1 MRARLG
7 DGRATA
13 RLVTLA
19 VLHASLTFYLCKVGW
34 WWHLPHKVFTVGLGD
49 SPGGVSAQPAPA
61 SVGCVGVIHGWPL
74 SLQSGG
80 KHSQGGRSDLGSWGC
95 KADSLASLLRLEGA
109 PPPDAASP
117 LLAGFP
123 RYVERWQCPC
133 PHCSLSRAHHRGCL
147 VRARTCPVCGCPQG
161 WRSASCG

>member
-49 SPGGVSAQPAPA
+49 SPALGTASSCKRWVCRCHSWVAAQSPVRWEA
-61 SVGCVGVIHGWPL
+61 L
-74 SLQSGG
+74 S
-80 KHSQGGRSDLGSWGC
+80 GRQ
-95 KADSLASLLRLEGA
+95 
-109 PPPDAASP
+109 
-117 LLAGFP
+117 
-123 RYVERWQCPC
+123 V
-133 PHCSLSRAHHRGCL
+133 
-147 VRARTCPVCGCPQG
+147 
-161 WRSASCG
+161 